1 MQGSAGLEKEGR
13 DHGCWGLGYRHPR
26 VSLIS
31 FPVLELV
38 SACSTRVMVEELFLI
53 SALETP
59 IAGH

>member
-13 DHGCWGLGYRHPR
+13 DRGCWGLEYRHHR
-26 VSLIS
+26 DSLIS

-38 SACSTRVMVEELFLI
+38 SACSTRVMVEELFLF

-59 IAGH
+59 ISGH